1 VTVDDM
7 VQEDITTLR
16 SQITNALIL
25 GDSIVNQSGGTKISS
40 YVQKQIDDLTSKKEE
55 IYDDILEKERL
66 VHASNRDFSDAT
78 PVNEP
83 KTVLRMIEDYTV
95 AILFLSYLFMLLMAM
110 YWYVLQ
116 SSSVMKGIA
125 EAIIGGFFFSIF
137 SFMVLYYVC

>member
-1 VTVDDM
+1 MVTVDDM

-78 PVNEP
+78 PVNE
-83 KTVLRMIEDYTV
+83 TIHGR
-95 AILFLSYLFMLLMAM
+95 
-110 YWYVLQ
+110 
-116 SSSVMKGIA
+116 G
-125 EAIIGGFFFSIF
+125 
-137 SFMVLYYVC
+137 